1 MKKLLSLC
9 LLLVLALTGQAA
21 SVLKPNDR
29 IIFIGD
35 SITGQGRNVASGW
48 ANLIDQALKT
58 ARPSDNLTTVSL
70 GGSGQSVGSWQNVE
84 KKSQTDPVFLDVKTV
99 DVKATLDGGAEVVV
113 IMLGMND
120 ALFPSLKDTP
130 EAIENWATRYRALIA
145 SVRDRTHYRVLALAT
160 PTMCTEDPDS
170 PKNKVIKALGA
181 QVQAIAKTENA
192 VVLPTY
198 ETMAQILNEG
208 RTWKPDFHVTGDFVH
223 PSYPGHVAIAVGMI
237 KGLGEEAD
245 ANDLLEKQTPK
256 FWKKDEEAL
265 SYKVEVLPV
274 PLDAKKTTYRIQS
287 FHHAAGGALITD
299 KANLTPPEGWRIL
312 SQKDN
317 TFEVEGEPDRL
328 VNKLTLSAGQKT
340 VEIGIPAPWLIGTG
354 NIGGKNWVQNREYH
368 PELHPQAVDESL
380 SKGEGFGQSAELEP
394 GKPITWARYTPS
406 VNFGGGNAPGAVD
419 MAAVIFFQV
428 FDRGYGARWIY
439 SETGMPV
446 TVQIKPLGFVSSSH
460 LMVWLNGTQLHAAHL
475 GDKAAQKS
483 FEVTLN
489 KGWNALVWE
498 SNSLQVQWQFGVDLA
513 GKTEADTNSLRV
525 AAWPP
530 SK

>member
-1 MKKLLSLC
+1 MKKLLSL
-9 LLLVLALTGQAA
+9 LLLVLTLTGQAA
-21 SVLKPNDR
+21 SVLKSNDR

-35 SITGQGRNVASGW
+35 SITGQGRNVSSGW
-48 ANLIDQALKT
+48 ANLIDDAFKT
-58 ARPSDNLTTVSL
+58 ARPSDNITTVSL

-84 KKSQTDPVFLDVKTV
+84 KKSQTEPVFLDVKTV

-130 EAIENWATRYRALIA
+130 EAIENWATKYRALIA
-145 SVRDRTHYRVLALAT
+145 SVRARAHPRILALAT
-160 PTMCTEDPDS
+160 PTMCTEDPGS
-170 PKNKVIKALGA
+170 PKNKVIQALGA
-181 QVQAIAKTENA
+181 KIQSIAKTENA
-192 VVLPTY
+192 FVLPTY
-198 ETMAQILNEG
+198 ETMAQILEEG

-223 PSYPGHVAIAVGMI
+223 PSYPGHVAIAVGML
-237 KGLGEEAD
+237 KGLGEEA
-245 ANDLLEKQTPK
+245 AASDLWEKQTPK

-265 SYKVEVLPV
+265 SYKVEVLPA

-287 FHHAAGGALITD
+287 FQHAAGGALTAT
-299 KANLTPPEGWRIL
+299 KAELILPKGWRIL
-312 SQKDN
+312 SQKNN
-317 TFEVEGEPDRL
+317 TFEVEGEPNHL
-328 VNKLTLSAGQKT
+328 INKLTLRVGQKEA
-340 VEIGIPAPWLIGTG
+340 EIKIPAPWLIGTG
-354 NIGGKNWVQNREYH
+354 NIGGMNWIRNSEYH
-368 PELHPQAVDESL
+368 PDLHPQAVDESL
-380 SKGEGFGQSAELEP
+380 SKGEGFGQIAELEP
-394 GKPITWARYTPS
+394 GKPLTWKCYTPS
-406 VNFGGGNAPGAVD
+406 VNFGGGIAPGAVD
-419 MAAVIFFQV
+419 MAAVLFFQV

-475 GDKAAQKS
+475 GDKAAQKT
-483 FEVTLN
+483 FEVMIN

-498 SNSLQVQWQFGVDLA
+498 SNSLQVQWQFSVDLA

-530 SK
+530 TK